1 MKINFNMKKQLFNLK
16 NKIVVITGG
25 SGFLG
30 SEFSFSLSDI
40 GAIPVILDKN
50 KTSLEILKKK
60 FTKKRKKGSFF
71 LVDLNDEIKVNAAI
85 NLVIK
90 KYRRIDC
97 LINAAGFTG
106 EAMLNANYNF
116 FEKFENYNFKLWQKT
131 LNENLSSTF
140 ITTKSVAKHMLK
152 RKKGSIINIAS
163 DYGII
168 SPDHRIYEPNK
179 KINYKGVNFNTPI
192 SYSVAKSG
200 IISMTKYLATHWA
213 KKGIRVNCVSPAGV
227 KKQKQDK
234 QFVKQLSERIPLGRM
249 AKSDELNGA
258 IIYLCSNASSYV
270 TGHNLVVDGGRT
282 IW

>member
-1 MKINFNMKKQLFNLK
+1 MKQTTKNFFNLK
-16 NKIVVITGG
+16 NKIIVITGG

-30 SEFSFSLSDI
+30 SEFSSTLSDV
-40 GAIPVILDKN
+40 GAIPIILDKN
-50 KTSLEILKKK
+50 NASLELLKKK
-60 FTKKRKKGSFF
+60 FIKKKQRGLFF
-71 LVDLNDEIKVNAAI
+71 LVDLNNETKVNVVI
-85 NLVIK
+85 NSIIK
-90 KYRRIDC
+90 KYRKIDC

-106 EAMLNANYNF
+106 EDMLKTDSNF
-116 FEKFENYNFKLWQKT
+116 FEKFENYDFRLWQKS
-131 LNENLSSTF
+131 LNGNLSSTF
-140 ITTKSVAKHMLK
+140 ILTKSVAKHMLK

-200 IISMTKYLATHWA
+200 IISMTKYLATYWA

-227 KKQKQDK
+227 YKKHNKK
-234 QFVKQLSERIPLGRM
+234 FVKQLSERIPLGRM
-249 AKSDELNGA
+249 AKPEELNGA

>member
-1 MKINFNMKKQLFNLK
+1 MKKKMKDIFSLK
-16 NKIVVITGG
+16 DKIVVITGG

-30 SEFSFSLSDI
+30 SEFALTLSNI
-40 GAIPVILDKN
+40 GAMPIVLDKN
-50 KTSLEILKKK
+50 KNSLQLLEKKFKKK
-60 FTKKRKKGSFF
+60 KLRGLFF
-71 LVDLNDEIKVNAAI
+71 LVDLNNENKVNVAI
-85 NLVIK
+85 DLIIK
-90 KYRRIDC
+90 KYKKIDC

-106 EAMLNANYNF
+106 QEMLETNVNF
-116 FEKFENYNFKLWQKT
+116 FEKFEKYNFQLWQRL

-140 ITTKSVAKHMLK
+140 LVTKSVAKYMMK
-152 RKKGSIINIAS
+152 RKKGSIVNIAS
-163 DYGII
+163 DVGII

-179 KINYKGVNFNTPI
+179 RFNYKGVSFNTPL

-200 IISMTKYLATHWA
+200 IISMTRYLATYWA

-227 KKQKQDK
+227 YKKHNKK
-234 QFVKQLSERIPLGRM
+234 FVEQLSQRIPLGRM

>member
-1 MKINFNMKKQLFNLK
+1 MKKKMKDLFNLK
-16 NKIVVITGG
+16 DKIVVITGG

-30 SEFSFSLSDI
+30 SEFALTLSNI
-40 GAIPVILDKN
+40 GAMPIVLDKN
-50 KTSLEILKKK
+50 KNSLQLLEKNFKKK
-60 FTKKRKKGSFF
+60 KLRGWFF
-71 LVDLNDEIKVNAAI
+71 LVDLNDENKVNVAI
-85 NLVIK
+85 DLIIK
-90 KYRRIDC
+90 KYRKIDC

-106 EAMLNANYNF
+106 QNMLETNVNF
-116 FEKFENYNFKLWQKT
+116 FEKFDNYNFQLWQRS
-131 LNENLSSTF
+131 LNGNLSSTF
-140 ITTKSVAKHMLK
+140 LVTKSVAKYMMK
-152 RKKGSIINIAS
+152 RKKGSIVNIAS
-163 DYGII
+163 DVGII

-179 KINYKGVNFNTPI
+179 RFNYKGVSFNTPI

-200 IISMTKYLATHWA
+200 IISMTRYLATYWA

-227 KKQKQDK
+227 YKKHNKK
-234 QFVKQLSERIPLGRM
+234 FVEQLSQRIPLGRM

>member
-1 MKINFNMKKQLFNLK
+1 MNKKLFNIKNFVTIVTGSSRSIGLK
-16 NKIVVITGG
+16 IAAGFYEYGAKVIRIDLNLKKHKLYKFDDYIIDLTKQKLVDRCVNEIKHKYGRIDVLINNAG
-25 SGFLG
+25 VTTNSTNFYD
-30 SEFSFSLSDI
+30 E
-40 GAIPVILDKN
+40 K
-50 KTSLEILKKK
+50 ILKK
-60 FTKKRKKGSFF
+60 TLS
-71 LVDLNDEIKVNAAI
+71 VNLIAA
-85 NLVIK
+85 
-90 KYRRIDC
+90 Y
-97 LINAAGFTG
+97 
-106 EAMLNANYNF
+106 
-116 FEKFENYNFKLWQKT
+116 
-131 LNENLSSTF
+131 NLSNKVCKIMS
-140 ITTKSVAKHMLK
+140 K

-163 DYGII
+163 DMGII

-200 IISMTKYLATHWA
+200 IISMTKYLATYWA
-213 KKGIRVNCVSPAGV
+213 KKGIRVNCVSPTGV